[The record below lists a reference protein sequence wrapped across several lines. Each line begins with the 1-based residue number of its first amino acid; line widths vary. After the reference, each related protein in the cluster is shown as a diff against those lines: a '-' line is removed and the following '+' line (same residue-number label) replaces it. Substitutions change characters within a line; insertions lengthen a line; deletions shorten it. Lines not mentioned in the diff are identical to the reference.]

1 MAKVKTL
8 STLLGKLWQLIV
20 VLAQIAGAYV
30 FTTQNNLILLIV
42 GVILGASAGITLV
55 DKFINGDN

>member
-30 FTTQNNLILLIV
+30 FTTQDNLILLIV

>member
-8 STLLGKLWQLIV
+8 STLLGKLWKLIV

-30 FTTQNNLILLIV
+30 FTTQDNLILLIV